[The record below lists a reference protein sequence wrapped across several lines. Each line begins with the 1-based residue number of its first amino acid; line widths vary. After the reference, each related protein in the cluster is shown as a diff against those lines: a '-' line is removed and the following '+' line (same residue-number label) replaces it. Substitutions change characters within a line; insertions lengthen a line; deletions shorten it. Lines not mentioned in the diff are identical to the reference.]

1 MVVILARGGF
11 GQVYRW
17 TKIRKFLLLFG
28 CLLLI
33 GCQPSIA
40 PQGAT
45 VQVSRAVNGQTIEI
59 LDPTGQTP
67 LNQRVR
73 LLGID
78 APLIEQEPWG
88 TEARQRLAEL
98 VEGQTV
104 LLEADLDTKDNYDR
118 IWGYV
123 WLGDRLVNQQLVE
136 EGWALAEV
144 RPLAGISPRSPD
156 PKYEQRFSRAQEK
169 ARLLGIGIWNPEQP
183 MRQSPCEFRQQRSP
197 DEDIPCPN

>member
-1 MVVILARGGF
+1 MVAILARGRF

-17 TKIRKFLLLFG
+17 MKIRKFLLLFG

-33 GCQPSIA
+33 GCQPPIE
-40 PQGAT
+40 PQGT
-45 VQVSRAVNGQTIEI
+45 IVQVSRAINGQTIEI
-59 LDPTGQTP
+59 LDPTGQTA

-88 TEARQRLAEL
+88 IEARQRLAEL

-104 LLEADLDTKDNYDR
+104 LLEADLATRDSYDR

-136 EGWALAEV
+136 EGWALTEV
-144 RPLAGISPRSPD
+144 RPLADISPKSPP

-197 DEDIPCPN
+197 DETIFCPS

>member
-1 MVVILARGGF
+1 MR
-11 GQVYRW
+11 
-17 TKIRKFLLLFG
+17 IRKFLLLLG

-40 PQGAT
+40 PQGTT
-45 VQVSRAVNGQTIEI
+45 VQVSRAVSGQAIEI
-59 LDPTGQTP
+59 LDPTGQTAF
-67 LNQRVR
+67 NQVVR
-73 LLGID
+73 LMGIN
-78 APLIEQEPWG
+78 APDPEQEPWG
-88 TEARQRLAEL
+88 TGARQRLAEL

-104 LLEADLDTKDNYDR
+104 LLEADLDTRDSYGR

-136 EGWALAEV
+136 EGWALTEV
-144 RPLAGISPRSPD
+144 RPLAGISPRSLHPQ
-156 PKYEQRFSRAQEK
+156 YEKRFSRAQEK

-197 DEDIPCPN
+197 DENIPCPN

>member
-1 MVVILARGGF
+1 M
-11 GQVYRW
+11 
-17 TKIRKFLLLFG
+17 KIRKFLLLLS
-28 CLLLI
+28 CLLLL

-40 PQGAT
+40 PQGTT
-45 VQVSRAVNGQTIEI
+45 VQVSRAINGQTIEI
-59 LDPTGQTP
+59 LDPTGQTA

-104 LLEADLDTKDNYDR
+104 LLEADLDTRDSYDR

-123 WLGDRLVNQQLVE
+123 WLGDRLVNQHLVE

-183 MRQSPCEFRQQRSP
+183 MRQSPCEFHQQRSP
-197 DEDIPCPN
+197 DENIPCPN